1 MAENLIRV
9 FSRHLPDSETSPS
22 EVWDAPTAP
31 IKDIRS
37 ELAKLQRK
45 GRHLRLKDV
54 DEIFTAELGGL
65 RKENGGVFPFAGADG
80 YYEWASSEKFITLVK
95 R

>member
-9 FSRHLPDSETSPS
+9 FHRHLPASADTPSDIWDSPE
-22 EVWDAPTAP
+22 AP

-37 ELAKLQRK
+37 LLAQVKGK

-54 DEIFTAELGGL
+54 DEVFTAQLGGL
-65 RKENGGVFPFAGADG
+65 RKERGAAFPFAGADA
-80 YYEWASSEKFITLVK
+80 YYEWASSEKFIDNVK

>member
-9 FSRHLPDSETSPS
+9 FRRNLPASPDTPS
-22 EVWDAPTAP
+22 KIWDNSTAP
-31 IKDIRS
+31 IKDIQS
-37 ELAKLQRK
+37 LLTQISSK

-54 DEIFTAELGGL
+54 DEVFTAQLGGL
-65 RKENGGVFPFAGADG
+65 REERGGVFPFAGADA
-80 YYEWASSEKFITLVK
+80 YYEWASSEKFIHNVK